1 MAELTYKE
9 QQRWSYSILISLIVI
24 AALSAGV
31 LAVFIYPFYAV
42 LAGFVFTAI
51 IWATGLIRWPATF
64 IYRRWPK

>member
-42 LAGFVFTAI
+42 LAGLCLPPSY
-51 IWATGLIRWPATF
+51 GL
-64 IYRRWPK
+64 